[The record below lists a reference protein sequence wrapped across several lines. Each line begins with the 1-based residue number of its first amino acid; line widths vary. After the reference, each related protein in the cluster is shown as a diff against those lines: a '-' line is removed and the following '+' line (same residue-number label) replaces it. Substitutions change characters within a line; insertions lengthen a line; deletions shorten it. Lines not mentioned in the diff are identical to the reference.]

1 MTVTLSGN
9 PTQDGQTTIYINGL
23 PSNSGADTSS
33 GVSGDD
39 SAQTAFLANDSIG
52 VNGEPAPFNGATDEF
67 RISNVARSAD
77 WIATEYTNQSSP
89 ATFYAL
95 YPENTVQ
102 VLPAT
107 VTLYAFQSQQFAVPG
122 SGVCSS
128 AAVTWAI
135 SSANL
140 GTIDASG
147 VYTAPTSITSQQ
159 TVTVAASTQANGATI
174 GSATVTLMPPLS
186 IGVTPANATVYFGN
200 MTQQFLANVANA
212 TNTAVTWTISPAGV
226 GTISSTGLY
235 TSPNTYFPQ
244 QTITVTATSQTD
256 PTKSSSAAV
265 TLLNPPSVSVTPS
278 NVTLNYPSQTQQ
290 FTATVTNASNT
301 AVTWSVS
308 SEEFETN
315 RSNVGHDHPE
325 WVIYG
330 AIQFHKPADCGR
342 NGD

>member
-1 MTVTLSGN
+1 MNSGAWSYVTVTLSGN

-135 SSANL
+135 SLSEPWHDRCIRGVHSANQHYQPAD
-140 GTIDASG
+140 G
-147 VYTAPTSITSQQ
+147 
-159 TVTVAASTQANGATI
+159 NC
-174 GSATVTLMPPLS
+174 GSEHS
-186 IGVTPANATVYFGN
+186 SERSNNRFGD
-200 MTQQFLANVANA
+200 
-212 TNTAVTWTISPAGV
+212 SDPD
-226 GTISSTGLY
+226 
-235 TSPNTYFPQ
+235 
-244 QTITVTATSQTD
+244 ATSVD
-256 PTKSSSAAV
+256 WCDSSKCDG
-265 TLLNPPSVSVTPS
+265 LLP
-278 NVTLNYPSQTQQ
+278 
-290 FTATVTNASNT
+290 
-301 AVTWSVS
+301 
-308 SEEFETN
+308 
-315 RSNVGHDHPE
+315 
-325 WVIYG
+325 
-330 AIQFHKPADCGR
+330 AI
-342 NGD
+342 